1 MRHPFGLLLTSQ
13 HRSPIIMR
21 PDTITTC
28 ESITNHSWTG
38 VATYRGIDLGWVA
51 VGRPRSKA
59 DTERLLVLV
68 NRIRPDYSN
77 KIITTLSL

>member
-1 MRHPFGLLLTSQ
+1 
-13 HRSPIIMR
+13 MR

-28 ESITNHSWTG
+28 KSITSHSWTRG
-38 VATYRGIDLGWVA
+38 ATYRGIDLGWVA

-68 NRIRPDYSN
+68 NRVRPDYSN